1 MRNTV
6 LEKDEQYIFWNN
18 FVHFKNFQ
26 TDTFLKKYHVNKIIN
41 EAIFIVIFS
50 KKNLISRTCAYER
63 EIKMD
68 LERTFPDLDFFKDD
82 IKLLI
87 FCNNPFIII

>member
-1 MRNTV
+1 MK
-6 LEKDEQYIFWNN
+6 LFYI
-18 FVHFKNFQ
+18 
-26 TDTFLKKYHVNKIIN
+26 L
-41 EAIFIVIFS
+41 IVIFA
-50 KKNLISRTCAYER
+50 KNLISRTCAYER

-87 FCNNPFIII
+87 ICNNRFIII